1 MTGMGVCGKVLLVL
15 LLFLFLLLREQVATE
30 YPDWGVPVG
39 SPTAKYR
46 PHPKRRKKDVL
57 VFELVVLLELLLLLL
72 LLVAWLLAD
81 VTLRDDE
88 TLKVEGLRLLLASGG
103 LVLLRMALSRP
114 RDALREVP
122 RPREEDA

>member
-1 MTGMGVCGKVLLVL
+1 MTGMGVCGKVLLL
-15 LLFLFLLLREQVATE
+15 LLLLLLLFLLLREQVATE

-72 LLVAWLLAD
+72 VAWLAD
-81 VTLRDDE
+81 ETLRDDE
-88 TLKVEGLRLLLASGG
+88 TLGVEGLRLLASGG